1 MSDQKPD
8 MEDFWTLPKTG
19 PRITLLNSAWTW
31 TGIVYLLIFITAWTT
46 AMQGGVQLLG
56 GWKGPAILA
65 ALIYPAFRVGSLIS
79 RYFKKRTPDRS
90 EAVSEET
97 GTRTGKTPQPG
108 SIEAR
113 MAERRARVAKAKE
126 EGRL

>member
-1 MSDQKPD
+1 MIDPKSEL
-8 MEDFWTLPKTG
+8 EDFWTLPKTG
-19 PRITLLNSAWTW
+19 PRVTLFNSAWTW
-31 TGIVYLLIFITAWTT
+31 TAIIYLLIVIVAWNT
-46 AMQGGVQLLG
+46 AMQGGIQLLG

-65 ALIYPAFRVGSLIS
+65 ALIYPAFRVGLLIS
-79 RYFKKRTPDRS
+79 RYLKQRSPDRTID
-90 EAVSEET
+90 AVSVLT
-97 GTRTGKTPQPG
+97 GRKGKEPPPG